1 LPLGD
6 SGLVEGPGSVYWEG
20 TSEVQGIAGFP
31 KVVVSADGRGVVSHV
46 GARLLAD
53 VAQATGLVAGFDEVA
68 RTRRVRRSAHL
79 PGQVL
84 AEVAV
89 MIADGGE
96 AIADLA
102 VLRNQPGLFGL
113 VASPATCWR
122 VLDAVDADML
132 AALKQARAAARER
145 AWLLRGEAGRELP
158 TVICGGRAQR
168 GLVIDIDATL
178 VTCHSEK
185 EGTAATYK
193 HGFGYHP
200 MLAWLDNTGEALAG
214 MLRPG
219 NATANDAADH
229 ATVIDDALAQIPDG
243 HRHGTPILVRAD
255 SAGGTRGFLGYLRSL
270 RDERGLD
277 VSFSISFR
285 VTNTISDAIR
295 LLPET
300 AWTVAIDTDGTPRPI
315 DDTGLPVAQ
324 IAELTGMLGHPVGNG
339 WPTGM
344 RVLVRRERPHPGAQ
358 ITLLEAHDGWRYQA
372 VATDTP
378 VGQLAWLEARHRA
391 HARVEDKIRNLKQT
405 GIGRFPSR
413 DLPINQTWLQLALT
427 AADLIAWTQTTL
439 LTNDLAK
446 AEPKML
452 RYRLLH
458 VAARLIRGQRRTR
471 IRIDHRWPWAH
482 QLADA
487 FNRLAQIC
495 PPLLT

>member
-1 LPLGD
+1 MPLGD
-6 SGLVEGPGSVYWEG
+6 SGLVEGPGSIYWEG

-158 TVICGGRAQR
+158 TVICGGRAQP

-214 MLRPG
+214 MLRSG

-229 ATVIDDALAQIPDG
+229 ATVIETHWRRSPTATGTGRRSWSAPTAPAAPEASSAISAACVTSADWTCRSRSVSASPTPSPMRSGCCRRRPGRSRSTPTG
-243 HRHGTPILVRAD
+243 HHGRSTTP
-255 SAGGTRGFLGYLRSL
+255 GCRSL
-270 RDERGLD
+270 RSPNSPACL
-277 VSFSISFR
+277 
-285 VTNTISDAIR
+285 AI
-295 LLPET
+295 P
-300 AWTVAIDTDGTPRPI
+300 
-315 DDTGLPVAQ
+315 
-324 IAELTGMLGHPVGNG
+324 
-339 WPTGM
+339 
-344 RVLVRRERPHPGAQ
+344 
-358 ITLLEAHDGWRYQA
+358 
-372 VATDTP
+372 
-378 VGQLAWLEARHRA
+378 
-391 HARVEDKIRNLKQT
+391 
-405 GIGRFPSR
+405 
-413 DLPINQTWLQLALT
+413 
-427 AADLIAWTQTTL
+427 
-439 LTNDLAK
+439 
-446 AEPKML
+446 
-452 RYRLLH
+452 
-458 VAARLIRGQRRTR
+458 
-471 IRIDHRWPWAH
+471 
-482 QLADA
+482 
-487 FNRLAQIC
+487 
-495 PPLLT
+495 